1 MVTEVPAEGI
11 EKLAPRK
18 MSLSVPTIQSSAF
31 VNFSPGADSESE
43 ACPDGFELIGNL
55 RCTAND
61 ISVTDWGLSLGNWK
75 SDLFFSV
82 YLRTALP
89 FSSVGLK

>member
-31 VNFSPGADSESE
+31 VNFSHGADSESE
-43 ACPDGFELIGNL
+43 ACPDGFALIGNL

-61 ISVTDWGLSLGNWK
+61 ISVTD
-75 SDLFFSV
+75 
-82 YLRTALP
+82 
-89 FSSVGLK
+89 